1 MKSLILCVG
10 CQFRPELFT
19 CIENSYNLD
28 LVFSSVGA
36 WTEKEIDILLDAW
49 EEAVKTPRTPG
60 KVFDIAEKVLNILS
74 KKDFRAVERDEVW
87 KQMSTLRTEYR
98 YVTS

>member
-1 MKSLILCVG
+1 M
-10 CQFRPELFT
+10 
-19 CIENSYNLD
+19 D
-28 LVFSSVGA
+28 LVLSPVGA
-36 WTEKEIDILLDAW
+36 WTENEIDILLDAW

-74 KKDFRAVERDEVW
+74 RKDFRTVERDEVW

-98 YVTS
+98 YVVNIKLLRKSVFL